1 MNKWNTLPRIEY
13 TAPHVSP
20 DRATAGEALQK
31 RIDDLTAARA
41 ALDEE
46 ERQRLKAPLGV
57 VQNWNG
63 INSAR
68 ATLMA
73 AELGIREDYKTWLA
87 DEQKDCRAYAVTQEA
102 KWTIAKADV
111 TNTLMA
117 AGFTQEALVG
127 CDVVSRHPSVRA
139 LFVTMRGYDIHS
151 DRDRSEVNQRAM
163 TAITNEL
170 QTMRDRRLI

>member
-1 MNKWNTLPRIEY
+1 MNKWNTLPRIDY

-20 DRATAGEALQK
+20 DTATAGEALQK

-41 ALDEE
+41 ALDAEE
-46 ERQRLKAPLGV
+46 SQRLKAPLGV

-73 AELGIREDYKTWLA
+73 AELGIRQDYEKWLA
-87 DEQKDCRAYAVTQEA
+87 DDQTDRRKYAISQEA

-139 LFVTMRGYDIHS
+139 LFVTMKGNDRHS
-151 DRDRSEVNQRAM
+151 EIERAEANRQSM